1 MTNIWDE
8 IKESWGDLSKL
19 PDTVPLVVLDR
30 EAARTALANAAHYM
44 KRIPPGEHAGL
55 VLELL
60 QDVDTHKPEDEA
72 EFGQVLQQL
81 LTTIRGRQVSGE
93 WEQPPKKWHRAAT
106 PRTRR

>member
-1 MTNIWDE
+1 MSILDE

-30 EAARTALANAAHYM
+30 EGARIALANAAHYM

-60 QDVDTHKPEDEA
+60 QAVDPHDWEGEA

-81 LTTIRGRQVSGE
+81 LVTIRGRQLSGE
-93 WEQPPKKWHRAAT
+93 WERPPRGHPAAT
-106 PRTRR
+106 PGTRR